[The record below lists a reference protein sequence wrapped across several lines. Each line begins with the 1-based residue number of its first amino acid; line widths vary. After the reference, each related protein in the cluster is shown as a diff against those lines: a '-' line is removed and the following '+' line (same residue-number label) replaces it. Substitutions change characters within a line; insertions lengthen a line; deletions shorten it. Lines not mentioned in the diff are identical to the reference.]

1 MTVLQPVSTPSTT
14 RAAAAPRRGV
24 RWLHADLAT
33 YLVVFIIY
41 SNAAVIA
48 VRFHG
53 MPFIVAA
60 GIPLLLGVPLLY
72 YLLQRRQELVITPV
86 TLLALAFL
94 LVELLGTLFSKYV
107 DVAAQNVLTFA
118 SEGLAIY
125 LLLTNVIRHPR
136 TLRGVLWAVL
146 LAGILMATFPIIQYA
161 TGTYDSNYGGF
172 AQADGAGV
180 TTGQDLF
187 GDVRQLRVAGVIGEK
202 NFYAQMMLM
211 VVPIGVMQASA
222 EKSWAL
228 RALALLSAGMSAAAV
243 ALTFSRGAA
252 VGFVVMLLVAVFMRA
267 VTTRQF
273 AVIVLVAAVLLA
285 MFPVYASRVM
295 SVLSVTTFV
304 KDDAEVQV
312 DRAIEGRLTEMVV
325 AARIFADY
333 PWVGVG
339 PGVYKYYSRAYS
351 NEVGLL
357 QLTGTRE
364 AHSLYL
370 ALAADTGLPGILAFL
385 AIAFTAIFDL
395 GRVRRQFRS
404 TNRAYAN
411 MSSGVLLGLVSYLT
425 TGIFLHMAYE
435 RYFWL
440 MLGIA
445 VAAANIARNWPPDS
459 VSTPSTAEEVR

>member
-1 MTVLQPVSTPSTT
+1 MTVLQPTSTSAAV
-14 RAAAAPRRGV
+14 RAAASPHRGP
-24 RWLHADLAT
+24 RWLTTDLAT
-33 YLVVFIIY
+33 YLAVFIIY
-41 SNAAVIA
+41 SNAAVVA

-53 MPFIVAA
+53 LPFVVAA
-60 GIPLLLGVPLLY
+60 GVPLLLGVPLLY
-72 YLLQRRQELVITPV
+72 YLLLRRQELVITPV
-86 TLLALAFL
+86 TLLALVFL

-107 DVAAQNVLTFA
+107 DVAAANVLTFF
-118 SEGLAIY
+118 SEGFAIY
-125 LLLTNVIRHPR
+125 VLLTNVIRRPQ

-146 LAGILMATFPIIQYA
+146 LAGILLAAFPIFQYA
-161 TGTYDSNYGGF
+161 TGTYDNNYGGF

-187 GDVRQLRVAGVIGEK
+187 GDVRQLRVAGAIGEK

-211 VVPIGVMQASA
+211 IVPIGVMQASA
-222 EKSWAL
+222 EKSWPL
-228 RALALLSAGMSAAAV
+228 RLLALLSAGLSAAAV

-252 VGFVVMLLVAVFMRA
+252 VGFVVMLVVAVFMRA
-267 VTTRQF
+267 VSTRQF
-273 AVIVLVAAVLLA
+273 SMIVLVAAVLL
-285 MFPVYASRVM
+285 MLFPVYATRVT
-295 SVLSVTTFV
+295 SVLSITSFLQ
-304 KDDAEVQV
+304 DDTEVDV
-312 DRAIEGRLTEMVV
+312 DRAIEGRLTEMLV
-325 AARIFADY
+325 AGLIFADH

-351 NEVGLL
+351 NDVGLL

-370 ALAADTGLPGILAFL
+370 ALAADTGLPGLLAFL
-385 AIAFTAIFDL
+385 AIVAIAIYDL
-395 GRVRRQFRS
+395 GRVRKQFRH
-404 TNRAYAN
+404 TNPAFAN

-445 VAAANIARNWPPDS
+445 VAAANIARTSPPDPIAEL
-459 VSTPSTAEEVR
+459 STVEEAV